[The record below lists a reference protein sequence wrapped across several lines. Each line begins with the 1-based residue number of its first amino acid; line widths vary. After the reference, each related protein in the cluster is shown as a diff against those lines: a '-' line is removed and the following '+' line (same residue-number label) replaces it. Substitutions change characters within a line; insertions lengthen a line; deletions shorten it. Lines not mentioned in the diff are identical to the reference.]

1 MQKEP
6 QLQLN
11 GIYQVLLLNVVKNS
25 IIVLFI
31 LFFLIPFLTITLSEI
46 VGVWIT
52 EDPLYIVYKVYHYLP
67 SA

>member
-31 LFFLIPFLTITLSEI
+31 
-46 VGVWIT
+46 
-52 EDPLYIVYKVYHYLP
+52 
-67 SA
+67 